1 MRFSGKTVLV
11 TGAAGNLGHA
21 VARAFAAQ
29 GACLILLERDGERQQ
44 GVARTSDPTEQ
55 LACLRVGADLL
66 DAQDLG
72 RAVHAGI
79 ARFGRIDV
87 LCNLAGAFTM
97 GEAVHETEPST
108 WDRLFDVNVKTVV
121 HTCRAVVPHMLS
133 HGGGKVINTG
143 AYAAQRGA
151 ARMGPYIASKA
162 ALIRLTETMS
172 AELREHGINVNCVLP
187 TILDTP
193 ENRMSMP
200 EADPKRWVSPA
211 ALAQVIVFL
220 ASEEASA
227 IHGAALPVS
236 GLS

>member
-1 MRFSGKTVLV
+1 MKFSGKTVLV
-11 TGAAGNLGHA
+11 TGAAGNLGRA
-21 VARAFAAQ
+21 VAHAFAVQ
-29 GACLILLERDGERQQ
+29 GACLILLDRNGERHGALERDD
-44 GVARTSDPTEQ
+44 RTEPQ
-55 LACLRVGADLL
+55 ACLRLSADLL
-66 DAQDLG
+66 APEDLA

-79 ARFGRIDV
+79 ARFGRIDI

-143 AYAAQRGA
+143 AYAAARGA
-151 ARMGPYIASKA
+151 ARMGPYVASKA
-162 ALIRLTETMS
+162 ALVRLTETMS
-172 AELREHGINVNCVLP
+172 TELREHGINVNCVLP

-193 ENRMSMP
+193 ENRRAMP
-200 EADPKRWVSPA
+200 AADPTRWVSPA

-220 ASEEASA
+220 ASEEAGA
-227 IHGAALPVS
+227 IHGAALPVA

>member
-1 MRFSGKTVLV
+1 MNFSGKTVLV

-21 VARAFAAQ
+21 VAHAFAAQ
-29 GACLILLERDGERQQ
+29 GACLILLHRDGERQQ
-44 GVARTSDPTEQ
+44 GVPERGDPTEQ
-55 LACLRVGADLL
+55 PACLRLGADLL
-66 DAQDLG
+66 NAQDLG

-79 ARFGRIDV
+79 ERFGRIDV

-143 AYAAQRGA
+143 AYAAQRGS

-187 TILDTP
+187 IILDTP
-193 ENRMSMP
+193 ENRIAMP

-211 ALAQVIVFL
+211 ALAQVIVFM

-227 IHGAALPVS
+227 IHGAALPVA